1 MLEKKLED
9 RGYEINFSKH
19 RIFFLKDLLALDFE
33 ELHRLIGE
41 SNYYSPIAD
50 IFWGRK
56 RSGASICMWE
66 INEIYFNGKRDLFDK
81 KIYKKWDDLRNQIIT
96 DDLFCDQMSLEL
108 FNQINK
114 LIYISAPIIPYSK
127 SIQKL
132 LECIKN
138 ILTEEFL

>member
-1 MLEKKLED
+1 
-9 RGYEINFSKH
+9 
-19 RIFFLKDLLALDFE
+19 
-33 ELHRLIGE
+33 
-41 SNYYSPIAD
+41 
-50 IFWGRK
+50 
-56 RSGASICMWE
+56 MWE